1 MLKALMKFLYLFL
14 FTFSLYASTSKC
26 QILLLLEDSH
36 RPPFEREE
44 LLRDNIL
51 QNVLAGYKDYIYNPN
66 HSEMLFSK
74 GSVMEF
80 ENDFKLFTDSDGASA
95 DIFLGQLKDG
105 KKVILKGYHV
115 LESSKIAQI
124 VEGALT
130 SQFFANFGLAPK
142 VYGLLSR
149 EELLNKKFNF
159 HGHFNPE
166 VHYEIAIIME
176 YIPDVVNFPKGD
188 LSSILDNEET
198 IFSLEKEIKYFEEF
212 GQRMDRMSLDD
223 RQIFFSKSRK
233 KAYWGDFD
241 APMIELK
248 EGQRADSLFDLA
260 DFEYT
265 AENLDGTVS
274 QFTRFYEL
282 IGRKPKTTAQEE
294 AKKLFSKL
302 MRAADFDFPEDFDD

>member
-1 MLKALMKFLYLFL
+1 MPNSVITRG
-14 FTFSLYASTSKC
+14 FTP
-26 QILLLLEDSH
+26 
-36 RPPFEREE
+36 PPFEREE

-248 EGQRADSLFDLA
+248 EGEEQIHFLIWQILNIQLRIWMEQFRNLQGFMNLLVENQKQQR
-260 DFEYT
+260 
-265 AENLDGTVS
+265 
-274 QFTRFYEL
+274 
-282 IGRKPKTTAQEE
+282 K
-294 AKKLFSKL
+294 KKLRNYFQS
-302 MRAADFDFPEDFDD
+302 